1 MGGELHAFALHSPAL
16 LRRPLRRS
24 GRGPPPQA
32 LAHDWYPLECCA
44 ERDCAPADTVVRR
57 ADGSYLVTSRG
68 MSVAIPGDYRNW
80 RLAPDGRLHVCL
92 RQLRSGSVYLICAF
106 RGPGV

>member
-1 MGGELHAFALHSPAL
+1 MRLRCTARLWCTTL
-16 LRRPLRRS
+16 LSVWAGSAVQAPH
-24 GRGPPPQA
+24 A
-32 LAHDWYPLECCA
+32 LAHDWYPAECCA
-44 ERDCAPADTVVRR
+44 ERDCAPADTVLRR

-68 MSVAIPGDYRNW
+68 LSVAIPRDYHNW
-80 RLAPDGRLHVCL
+80 RQAPDGRLHVCL

>member
-1 MGGELHAFALHSPAL
+1 M
-16 LRRPLRRS
+16 PLRCSARLWCTTLLGVWVGS
-24 GRGPPPQA
+24 AAKAPPA

-44 ERDCAPADTVVRR
+44 ERDCAPADTVLRR

-68 MSVAIPGDYRNW
+68 LSVAIPGDYHNW
-80 RLAPDGRLHVCL
+80 RQAPDGRLHVCL

>member
-1 MGGELHAFALHSPAL
+1 MRLRSIARLCCAALFAWAGAAV
-16 LRRPLRRS
+16 RT
-24 GRGPPPQA
+24 PQA

-57 ADGSYLVTSRG
+57 DDGSYLVTSRG